1 MLCRRQVAEVR
12 PVLPEI
18 RRAGGDMVIV
28 GTGDPFAAQ
37 VFRDDLKIPDVEVF
51 SDEPRAAFA
60 LAGFHRGITTLL
72 RPQAIGNYLRAFLA
86 GHRPKRKQ
94 GDALQQGGVLVVG
107 PDGTVFYRYSSRAA
121 GDHPDPLDL
130 LAAVRTSESSAT
142 SGEALWK
149 T

>member
-1 MLCRRQVAEVR
+1 VAELR
-12 PVLPEI
+12 PYLPEI
-18 RRAGGDMVIV
+18 RRAGGDVVIV

-37 VFRDDLKIPDVEVF
+37 VFRDDLQIPDVEVF
-51 SDEPRAAFA
+51 SDEARAAFA

-86 GHRPKRKQ
+86 GHRPKRKE

-107 PDGTVFYRYSSRAA
+107 PDGTVFYRYASRAA

-130 LAAVRTSESSAT
+130 LAAVRTAEKQERSAN
-142 SGEALWK
+142 SPGGA
-149 T
+149 

>member
-1 MLCRRQVAEVR
+1 MAEVR

-18 RRAGGDMVIV
+18 RRAGGDVVIV

-51 SDEPRAAFA
+51 SDERRAAFA

-86 GHRPKRKQ
+86 GHATRKVT
-94 GDALQQGGVLVVG
+94 ATRARVVRCAAERR
-107 PDGTVFYRYSSRAA
+107 RYAPEPRAST
-121 GDHPDPLDL
+121 DLD
-130 LAAVRTSESSAT
+130 
-142 SGEALWK
+142 
-149 T
+149 